1 MKLKNLKV
9 GTSIFSLDFERPYLR
24 EKKPCATNYSRGH
37 LPQTATNCHIAK
49 KLCRFSAFERR
60 LKLADPGPLSPIPS
74 TPGDGSP
81 RCVQLATEMITNR
94 SGQKR
99 ARRRR
104 AMCAT
109 LPLPMPLA

>member
-49 KLCRFSAFERR
+49 KLCRFPR
-60 LKLADPGPLSPIPS
+60 LRG
-74 TPGDGSP
+74 GSSSLIRGYSVRFP
-81 RCVQLATEMITNR
+81 APWATDLQDVCNLR
-94 SGQKR
+94 QR
-99 ARRRR
+99 
-104 AMCAT
+104 
-109 LPLPMPLA
+109 